1 MIDRVAVAGMV
12 GTGATFGLGTINELV
27 GIFAGLATITFMLIK
42 IAQEIRKK

>member
-1 MIDRVAVAGMV
+1 MIDRVSMAGVV

-42 IAQEIRKK
+42 ITQEIRKK

>member
-27 GIFAGLATITFMLIK
+27 GIVAGLATITFMLIK
-42 IAQEIRKK
+42 ITQEFRKK

>member
-27 GIFAGLATITFMLIK
+27 GIIAGLATIAFMSIK
-42 IAQEIRKK
+42 IVQELRKK